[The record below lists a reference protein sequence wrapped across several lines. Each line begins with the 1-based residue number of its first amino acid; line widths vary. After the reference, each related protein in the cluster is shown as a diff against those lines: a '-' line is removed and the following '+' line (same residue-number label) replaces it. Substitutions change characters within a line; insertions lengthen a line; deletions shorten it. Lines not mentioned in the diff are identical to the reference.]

1 MSDWL
6 VLWASVCKR
15 VRCSRCT
22 TVQVLATVFKIILHL
37 DFVLFFSKN
46 KIHDILTKQNF
57 QAWVLRFE
65 LKKFFLLIFAI
76 NNNKNII
83 NSSLS
88 LLNIYLIKLTI
99 VFKFKF

>member
-6 VLWASVCKR
+6 VLWVSVWTR

-22 TVQVLATVFKIILHL
+22 TVQVLATVFKRILHL
-37 DFVLFFSKN
+37 DFVFSFQ
-46 KIHDILTKQNF
+46 KIKFTINF
-57 QAWVLRFE
+57 SLK
-65 LKKFFLLIFAI
+65 KKFFLLIFAI

-88 LLNIYLIKLTI
+88 LLNIYLIKLMI
-99 VFKFKF
+99 VFTFKF